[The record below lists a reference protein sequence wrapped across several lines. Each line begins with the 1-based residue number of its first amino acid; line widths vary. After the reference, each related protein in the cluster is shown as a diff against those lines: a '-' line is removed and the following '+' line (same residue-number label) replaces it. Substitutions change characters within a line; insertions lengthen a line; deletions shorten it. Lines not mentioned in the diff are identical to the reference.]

1 MTAFERVKQLCK
13 EKGITMKKLEQEIG
27 VSQNLSY
34 RWKNTNPSAE
44 NLFKLAEYFGVSTDY
59 ILTGE
64 DDGVSRDSYYDEETE
79 MIAKELQKNKELRA
93 IFDVAKGMSK
103 ERLDAFYNLLKELE

>member
-1 MTAFERVKQLCK
+1 MDVYERLKSLCK
-13 EKGITMKKLEQEIG
+13 SKGTTIQQMEIDNSMAKGHAYKWKK
-27 VSQNLSY
+27 STPTY
-34 RWKNTNPSAE
+34 E
-44 NLFKLAEYFGVSTDY
+44 NLLKLSEYFGVSTDY

-64 DDGVSRDSYYDEETE
+64 DDGISRNNYYDEETE